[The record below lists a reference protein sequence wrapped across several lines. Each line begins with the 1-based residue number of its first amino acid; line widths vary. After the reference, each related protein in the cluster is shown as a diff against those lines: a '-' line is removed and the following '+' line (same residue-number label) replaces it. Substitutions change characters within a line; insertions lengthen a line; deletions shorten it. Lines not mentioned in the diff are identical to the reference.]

1 MRPDRDNL
9 DELFLKFI
17 SVSLC
22 LCGDMGFLQTI
33 TFQRK
38 PITCHNLD
46 RAQATDN
53 QELHPA
59 SGSQ

>member
-1 MRPDRDNL
+1 MKRDRDNL

-22 LCGDMGFLQTI
+22 LCCDMGFLQTI

-38 PITCHNLD
+38 PITCHS
-46 RAQATDN
+46 
-53 QELHPA
+53 
-59 SGSQ
+59 SGRS